1 MSNLKYAQEGYSAV
15 TPYLYA
21 KLDLIDF
28 LKNAFGAEIPHDPTP
43 DASGN
48 FHAEAKIADAHILFG
63 SGYFS
68 DPSMA
73 AAIYLYVADVDET
86 YKRALSLGSKSVRE
100 PHTETWGDRTAGIKD
115 TSGNTWWMATHKGA
129 K

>member
-1 MSNLKYAQEGYSAV
+1 MTPASYIQPGYPAV

-21 KLDLIDF
+21 KLDLVDF
-28 LKNAFGAEIPHDPTP
+28 LKNALGAEITHAPTP

-48 FHAEAKIADAHILFG
+48 FHCEAKIGDSHILFG

-73 AAIYLYVADVDET
+73 AALYLYVPDVDAT
-86 YKRALSLGSKSVRE
+86 YKHALSLGGKSVRE
-100 PHTETWGDRTAGIKD
+100 PHNETWGDRIAGIKD
-115 TSGNTWWMATHKGA
+115 TSGNTWWLATHQGA

>member
-1 MSNLKYAQEGYSAV
+1 MSSAIYIQEGYTAI

-21 KLDLIDF
+21 KIELADF
-28 LKNAFGAEIPHDPTP
+28 LKKAFGAEITHQPELDR
-43 DASGN
+43 AGN
-48 FHAEAKIADAHILFG
+48 FHCEATIGDAHILFG

-73 AAIYLYVADVDET
+73 AAIYIYVPDVDTT
-86 YKRALSLGSKSVRE
+86 YKRALGLGAKSVRE
-100 PHTETWGDRTAGIKD
+100 PSNQTWGDRVGGVKD
-115 TSGNTWWMATHKGA
+115 TSGNTWWIATHKAA

>member
-1 MSNLKYAQEGYSAV
+1 MSNLKYIQEGYSAV

-21 KLDLIDF
+21 KLDLVDF
-28 LKNAFGAEIPHDPTP
+28 LKKAFDAEITHPPAP

-48 FHAEAKIADAHILFG
+48 FHCEAKIAGAHLLFG

-68 DPSMA
+68 NPSMA
-73 AAIYLYVADVDET
+73 AAIYLYVPDVDAT
-86 YKRALSLGSKSVRE
+86 YERALSLGAKSVRE

-115 TSGNTWWMATHKGA
+115 TSGNTWWLATNQGA